1 MYAQV
6 ASVRT
11 RFFMVFP
18 PFHRHPWQPSNPAC
32 APVSVPY
39 RTIKVDNDRPHAI
52 DSGRTPAVLR
62 RHRPS
67 CAGARLCV
75 AKISPAIWPKYLFC
89 RAFGWTPATNSKAHF
104 DAVDK
109 DGIHYQIKGRRL
121 TPANQSRELGA
132 IRDIAGRH
140 FNFLA
145 GLLFDR
151 SCDVILRAAIIPHAV
166 VMKHAR
172 PAPRSNSHKFLLC
185 DDIWDV
191 PGVCDVTDKLTAAAH
206 TLDQL

>member
-1 MYAQV
+1 MIDLTQLTA
-6 ASVRT
+6 AELLR
-11 RFFMVFP
+11 
-18 PFHRHPWQPSNPAC
+18 C
-32 APVSVPY
+32 
-39 RTIKVDNDRPHAI
+39 HADI
-52 DSGRTPAVLR
+52 GTELR
-62 RHRPS
+62 RREIVRS
-67 CAGARLCV
+67 ENITGDMAE
-75 AKISPAIWPKYLFC
+75 YLFC

-151 SCDVILRAAIIPHAV
+151 SCDVILRAAIIPQAV

-172 PAPRSNSHKFLLC
+172 PALRSNSHKFLLR